1 MIPESTELQN
11 KERVLHDAL
20 RDCGSVV
27 IGFSGGVDSAYL
39 CRAALDALGR
49 ERVLA
54 VTGLSPSH
62 PAEQREMARRV
73 ARAIGL
79 PHLEIETRELD
90 DPRYAA
96 NPTNRCYFCKSE
108 LFQRLDALARERG
121 YATVIDG
128 SNADDLADH
137 RPGSAAAEALGVR
150 APLQEAGLTKGD
162 IRALSRAAGLPT
174 WDLPAAPCLA
184 SRLVY
189 GLEVT
194 PRRLR
199 QIEAAEAR
207 LKALACWSA
216 LRVRHHGDL
225 ARLEVGADDL
235 ARLADPELRR
245 RVGDTLRDVG
255 FARACLDLEGYRR
268 GALNE
273 TGTGPPASTAAGAEA
288 KSADPPHVQQLGVN
302 GDVAVIRATDESFG
316 ALLEQRT
323 AVAAEQRAAGFRFVA
338 LALDD

>member
-1 MIPESTELQN
+1 MNPDSRELRR
-11 KERVLHDAL
+11 KERALHGVL

-39 CRAALDALGR
+39 SKAALDALGR
-49 ERVLA
+49 KRVLA
-54 VTGLSPSH
+54 VTGLSPSY

-73 ARAIGL
+73 ARAIDL
-79 PHLEIETRELD
+79 PHLEVETRELD

-108 LFQRLDALARERG
+108 LYRRLDALARERG

-137 RPGSAAAEALGVR
+137 RPGGAAAHELGVR
-150 APLQEAGLTKGD
+150 APLQEAGLGKAE

-174 WDLPAAPCLA
+174 WGLPASPCLS

-199 QIEAAEAR
+199 QIEEAEAR
-207 LKALACWSA
+207 LKALAQWSA

-225 ARLEVGADDL
+225 ARLEVGGDDL
-235 ARLADPELRR
+235 ARLADPALRR
-245 RVGDTLRDVG
+245 RVGDVLREVG

-273 TGTGPPASTAAGAEA
+273 ARDRSISVAAGVAEVEI
-288 KSADPPHVQQLGVN
+288 ADRGPVQRLGAN
-302 GDVAVIRATDESFG
+302 GDVAVIRATDESVG
-316 ALLEQRT
+316 ELLERRA
-323 AVAAEQRAAGFRFVA
+323 AVVAKQRAAGFRYVA
-338 LALDD
+338 VALDD

>member
-1 MIPESTELQN
+1 MIPEPTELQN
-11 KERVLHDAL
+11 KERALHDVL

-49 ERVLA
+49 GRVLA
-54 VTGLSPSH
+54 VTGLSPSY

-73 ARAIGL
+73 AKAIGL

-108 LFQRLDALARERG
+108 LYRRLDALARERG
-121 YATVIDG
+121 HATVIDG

-137 RPGSAAAEALGVR
+137 RPGSAAAHELGVR
-150 APLQEAGLTKGD
+150 APLQEAELTKAE

-174 WDLPAAPCLA
+174 WELPASPCLA

-194 PRRLR
+194 PRRLG
-199 QIEAAEAR
+199 QIEEAEAR
-207 LKALACWSA
+207 LKALARWSA

-225 ARLEVGADDL
+225 ARLEVGGEDL
-235 ARLADPELRR
+235 LRLADPDLRR
-245 RVGDTLRDVG
+245 RVGDALRGVG

-273 TGTGPPASTAAGAEA
+273 AGTGPTAPAAGGA
-288 KSADPPHVQQLGVN
+288 KGTGADLPRAHRLSVN
-302 GDVAVIRATDESFG
+302 GDVAVIDATDESFG
-316 ALLEQRT
+316 ELLERRN
-323 AVAAEQRAAGFRFVA
+323 AVVAEHRAAGFRFVA
-338 LALDD
+338 VALDD

>member
-11 KERVLHDAL
+11 KERTLHDVL

-54 VTGLSPSH
+54 VTGLSPSY

-73 ARAIGL
+73 AEAIGL

-96 NPTNRCYFCKSE
+96 NPSDRCYFCKSE
-108 LFQRLDALARERG
+108 LFQRLNALARERG
-121 YATVIDG
+121 RATVIDG

-137 RPGSAAAEALGVR
+137 RPGSAAAQALGVR
-150 APLQEAGLTKGD
+150 APLQEAGLTKAE
-162 IRALSRAAGLPT
+162 IRALSRVAGLPT

-199 QIEAAEAR
+199 QIEEAETR
-207 LKALACWSA
+207 LKTLARWSA
-216 LRVRHHGDL
+216 LRVRHHGEL
-225 ARLEVGADDL
+225 ARLEVGAEDL
-235 ARLADPELRR
+235 AHLADSDLRR
-245 RVGDTLRDVG
+245 RVADALRDVG

-273 TGTGPPASTAAGAEA
+273 ARPESSAPDAAGSEVGCTNT
-288 KSADPPHVQQLGVN
+288 SDVQQLGVK
-302 GDVAVIRATDESFG
+302 GDVAVICAADESFET
-316 ALLEQRT
+316 LLERRAALT
-323 AVAAEQRAAGFRFVA
+323 AEQRAAGFRYVG

>member
-11 KERVLHDAL
+11 KERALHDVL
-20 RDCGSVV
+20 RECGSVV

-73 ARAIGL
+73 AQAIDL

-90 DPRYAA
+90 DARYAA
-96 NPTNRCYFCKSE
+96 NPTDRCFFCKSE

-128 SNADDLADH
+128 SNADDQADH
-137 RPGSAAAEALGVR
+137 RPGSAAAQALGVR
-150 APLQEAGLTKGD
+150 APLQEAGLTKAE

-174 WDLPAAPCLA
+174 WDLPASPCLA

-199 QIEAAEAR
+199 QIEEAEAR
-207 LKALACWSA
+207 LKALTRWSA

-235 ARLADPELRR
+235 SRLVDPELRR
-245 RVGDTLRDVG
+245 RVRDTLREVG
-255 FARACLDLEGYRR
+255 FARTCLDLEGYRR

-273 TGTGPPASTAAGAEA
+273 SGTESSEFAADRTERG
-288 KSADPPHVQQLGVN
+288 SADIPHVQPLGVN
-302 GDVAVIRATDESFG
+302 GDVAVIRATDESFR
-316 ALLEQRT
+316 ALLERRN
-323 AVAAEQRAAGFRFVA
+323 AVAAEQRAAGYRFVA
-338 LALDD
+338 LALDE